1 MSESEIYEIDWEA
14 REKEERIEEYSDEIE
29 TLKLNIEILKDFIDD
44 TVDEIHHHVGYD
56 HYLYKL
62 VDEMRYK
69 LADKLH

>member
-44 TVDEIHHHVGYD
+44 TVDEIQHHVGYD
-56 HYLYKL
+56 DALYKM
-62 VDEMRYK
+62 VDKMRYK